1 MAPTVFSI
9 PIFFIV
15 FRETLEAAI
24 IVSVLLGLV
33 EQIVHIRSDRLSGQT
48 PSPSSPEENDKKE
61 NGFTST
67 RELAGD
73 EDAVRTR
80 RLVRKMRFQEC
91 PTLRIHHM
99 FVTDATVQ
107 IFLGSAL
114 GFLIAAAIGATFI
127 AIWFTKASDLY
138 KKSEELWEGK
148 PLCTM
153 YCQRGMNSEA

>member
-1 MAPTVFSI
+1 MKLPPQADESFARLIIASACYPQSALVLPSAMAPTVFSI

-91 PTLRIHHM
+91 PTLRIHHI
-99 FVTDATVQ
+99 FVTDATV
-107 IFLGSAL
+107 
-114 GFLIAAAIGATFI
+114 
-127 AIWFTKASDLY
+127 
-138 KKSEELWEGK
+138 
-148 PLCTM
+148 
-153 YCQRGMNSEA
+153 

>member
-67 RELAGD
+67 RELPGD

-91 PTLRIHHM
+91 PTLAYITCLSLTRP
-99 FVTDATVQ
+99 FRSS
-107 IFLGSAL
+107 LGL
-114 GFLIAAAIGATFI
+114 RL
-127 AIWFTKASDLY
+127 ASSSLQQLARRLLPSGSPRLQTSI
-138 KKSEELWEGK
+138 KSPK
-148 PLCTM
+148 
-153 YCQRGMNSEA
+153 NSGRVSPSVPSIVNVA